1 MSERSEPPV
10 RQVRGATR
18 LRRLVLSPTPPAR
31 RPSPGVV
38 VRALVRQLRPKQWV
52 KNLACLAG
60 LIFSGQLLQAKA
72 EAQALVAFWAF
83 CFASSAVY
91 IINDYFDREKD
102 RRNPRTASRPLAS
115 GDLPLAVAFS
125 ALVAL
130 LAVALGASAALG
142 RPCLLAVLCYI
153 AVNVLY
159 TTRLKRVVIVD
170 VMCIAIGFVL
180 RMIYGVLAVGV
191 APTSWII
198 LCMFFLAL
206 FLGFAKRRGELCSLE
221 GQAHEA
227 RLVLKKYRVPFLDM
241 LLTITATLAILSYAL
256 FTVISH
262 KNPTLIVTIVP
273 VVYCVSRYLLRV
285 SINQE
290 GESPDSILVSD
301 WRLWAGILGWVG
313 LYVLVAYGDIRF
325 VVEGV

>member
-10 RQVRGATR
+10 SPVRGAPK
-18 LRRLVLSPTPPAR
+18 LRRLIPTPPPAR

-38 VRALVRQLRPKQWV
+38 LRALVRQLRPKQWV

-60 LIFSGQLLQAKA
+60 LIFSGQILQARA
-72 EAQALVAFWAF
+72 EVQAFLGFWAF
-83 CFASSAVY
+83 CFASSAIY

-115 GDLPLAVAFS
+115 GELPLAVAFL
-125 ALVAL
+125 ALIAL
-130 LAVALGASAALG
+130 LGGALGGSAALG
-142 RPCLLAVLCYI
+142 RPCLLVVLSYI
-153 AVNVLY
+153 VMNVLY
-159 TTRLKRVVIVD
+159 STRLKRVVIAD

-180 RMIYGVLAVGV
+180 RMVYGVLAVGV

-221 GQAHEA
+221 DRAQEA
-227 RLVLKKYRVPFLDM
+227 RHVLKNYSIPFLDM
-241 LLTITATLAILSYAL
+241 LMTITATLAILSYAL

-285 SINQE
+285 SIHQE

-301 WRLWAGILGWVG
+301 WRLWAGILCWIA
-313 LYVLVAYGDIRF
+313 LYITIAYGGIQF
-325 VVEGV
+325 VVESA